1 MFLKEGRK
9 FESNYAKDFGAVASV
24 ASVSWKYRG

>member
-9 FESNYAKDFGAVASV
+9 FVSGYEKDFGAVTRV
-24 ASVSWKYRG
+24 ASVSWKYCR